1 MNTGTSELQWGHR
14 ILSACVGGMARSY
27 SQVLHLKCIM
37 GVMKPLLVMLL
48 LATSL
53 QAQTVVDAARKERDR
68 QAKVH
73 STIVI
78 IEKGPESAPPASD
91 DKSKEAPKLPEVDA
105 TALWNAKADLL
116 RTKIKELQ
124 DQETALQLKQTE
136 QQNLV
141 YAPVVD
147 PAVKDQAQTDL
158 TQTIQDLAKV
168 RDDLATSKSE
178 LDTMNAEGPPKKSPA
193 QP

>member
-1 MNTGTSELQWGHR
+1 
-14 ILSACVGGMARSY
+14 
-27 SQVLHLKCIM
+27 
-37 GVMKPLLVMLL
+37 MKPLLVMLL

-53 QAQTVVDAARKERDR
+53 QAQTLVDAARKERDR

-73 STIVI
+73 SKIVI
-78 IEKGPESAPPASD
+78 IEKGPESAPPAAD
-91 DKSKEAPKLPEVDA
+91 DKLKETPKLPEVDE

-147 PAVKDQAQTDL
+147 PAIKDQAQTDL

-168 RDDLATSKSE
+168 REDLATSKRE
-178 LDTMNAEGPPKKSPA
+178 LDTMNAEGPPKK
-193 QP
+193 QPVQQ